1 MIDKADR
8 FTAASPAG
16 SKAGDNLPCDEE
28 DFDALLAGSSFGSE
42 QARAIREQTPAA
54 AREHARRV
62 LAGEEKCAPVEGD
75 IDDAVGGLVCGLAR
89 GVVPGP
95 TALILDGSALTLGG
109 LATAWSGRGHPAAML
124 LVLAACQTDV
134 LWPDH
139 RARLLQALIDHNA
152 LVGLRPDVALN
163 IVNCAFDMPR
173 PPRVLRQCAALAVEQ
188 IDVSALAGTW
198 LASVQSEA
206 ADRRRTS
213 YLMCHRV
220 TDFPDNEAAREG
232 LHQPVPRRAALTG
245 GFAMPEI
252 AVREDHHVE
261 TQRSPRRVR
270 PHPQRSQLA
279 PRTVCTPPLGR
290 RPGAGTLFTLVN
302 GVLAGIGSVYVGT
315 HSVLITVIA
324 GVMAILLAAMV
335 TFLK

>member
-8 FTAASPAG
+8 STAASPAG
-16 SKAGDNLPCDEE
+16 SKAGDNPPGDEE
-28 DFDALLAGSSFGSE
+28 DFDALLAASSFGSG

-89 GVVPGP
+89 GVVPGR
-95 TALILDGSALTLGG
+95 TALILDGSALTLSD
-109 LATAWSGRGHPAAML
+109 LSTAWSGRGQAAAML

-139 RARLLQALIDHNA
+139 RARLLQALIDHDA
-152 LVGLRPDVALN
+152 LAGLRPDVAWN

-198 LASVQSEA
+198 LASVQGDA
-206 ADRRRTS
+206 AGWRRKS
-213 YLMCHRV
+213 YLMCQGV
-220 TDFPDNEAAREG
+220 TDFPDSDASKKALPQPFRAVQTGDSAR
-232 LHQPVPRRAALTG
+232 PA
-245 GFAMPEI
+245 I
-252 AVREDHHVE
+252 AVHATCVPA
-261 TQRSPRRVR
+261 TQRSVRKAQAHPRPPQSTPRLACPKPTIRARMLTMMAAPLAIGGAALLYVAHR
-270 PHPQRSQLA
+270 PVGLIALSA
-279 PRTVCTPPLGR
+279 MSIF
-290 RPGAGTLFTLVN
+290 AATLK
-302 GVLAGIGSVYVGT
+302 
-315 HSVLITVIA
+315 
-324 GVMAILLAAMV
+324 
-335 TFLK
+335 FLNDRMD